1 MRYLLLLALLL
12 MLTACTKGHV
22 KCYNNGKL
30 VLEGEGYSES
40 YFTDMQGNRVSTVTM
55 GCFTEYK

>member
-1 MRYLLLLALLL
+1 MRYLLIFLLL
-12 MLTACTKGHV
+12 TLTACTKGHV
-22 KCYNNGKL
+22 KCYNGGKL

-40 YFTDMQGNRVSTVTM
+40 YFIGKDGNRVSTVTM